1 MTSLPDSRPS
11 ASPPQHVT
19 MGRLG
24 NLRWAELALFGVLGS
39 WAANEDD
46 DATRL
51 VLEPAAR
58 HAAWRAAQ
66 LADRLPPEGHLKV
79 NTVTQPAHPDLEEVV
94 AGLVGVSGS
103 AERLV
108 VAFEVVLPA
117 LAASVTGLASQ
128 LAPVADAPSLRILPV
143 LAADIDRDCRSG
155 SAVLAGVLDGR
166 PGSSDA
172 GRVDPEAIAAAYRN
186 VLEAAG
192 GW

>member
-1 MTSLPDSRPS
+1 MTSPPDSRPP

-19 MGRLG
+19 MSRLG

-58 HAAWRAAQ
+58 HAAWRAVQ
-66 LADRLPPEGHLKV
+66 LADRLPREGHLEV
-79 NTVTQPAHPDLEEVV
+79 NTVTQPAHPDLVDVV
-94 AGLVGVSGS
+94 AGLAGVSGS
-103 AERLV
+103 AQRLV
-108 VAFEVVLPA
+108 VAFEVALPA

-155 SAVLAGVLDGR
+155 GAVLAGVLDGGR
-166 PGSSDA
+166 GSSDA
-172 GRVDPEAIAAAYRN
+172 GRVDPGAIAAAHRD